1 MLTWVELCN
10 DLNNGLFYFVF
21 QEFVQSLGPVIFLKQ
36 KKIISLWCTLF
47 ELWVDSRNEVI

>member
-36 KKIISLWCTLF
+36 KKSFHCGAHCLSCGSTL
-47 ELWVDSRNEVI
+47 EMK